1 MNVRLHSKLVTKR
14 FNQGPA
20 LAFLAVAALGL
31 ASCSS
36 SKPLTS
42 AQINNPQTQ
51 YTPPAMNHP
60 GGGLGN
66 LLTLGG
72 GGHAAPAGSA
82 TGVAVNAYLWRASL
96 DTLSF
101 MPLASADPF
110 AGVII
115 TDWYSPPA
123 TPNERFKAT
132 AYVLGSMLSANDVKV
147 SIFRQIR
154 QGGDWVD
161 QPVDPATANG
171 IEDRI
176 LARAAQLKAAGQLNG

>member
-1 MNVRLHSKLVTKR
+1 MR
-14 FNQGPA
+14 FHGIPDLKPTMRPVFRIAGLGCVLA
-20 LAFLAVAALGL
+20 LAA
-31 ASCSS
+31 CSGA
-36 SKPLTS
+36 KQPQL
-42 AQINNPQTQ
+42 PDMQTQ
-51 YTPPAMNHP
+51 RVPPAMQNANS
-60 GGGLGN
+60 GLGN
-66 LLTLGG
+66 LFTLGG
-72 GGHAAPAGSA
+72 KSAPSGQT

-115 TDWYSPPA
+115 TDWYSPSA

-132 AYVLGSMLSANDVKV
+132 AYVLGSMLSANDLKV
-147 SIFRQIR
+147 SIFHEIR
-154 QGGDWVD
+154 QGGGWVTA
-161 QPVDPATANG
+161 PVDPATASG

>member
-1 MNVRLHSKLVTKR
+1 MRFHEIPGSKPWLRPILK
-14 FNQGPA
+14 F
-20 LAFLAVAALGL
+20 AALGSVVVL
-31 ASCSS
+31 AACSNAEQS
-36 SKPLTS
+36 TLPSMETDHV
-42 AQINNPQTQ
+42 
-51 YTPPAMNHP
+51 PPAMAS
-60 GGGLGN
+60 GSSGGLGN
-66 LLTLGG
+66 LFTLGG
-72 GGHAAPAGSA
+72 KSSAPAGQ

-132 AYVLGSMLSANDVKV
+132 AYILGSMLSANDLKV
-147 SIFRQIR
+147 SIFRQTR

>member
-1 MNVRLHSKLVTKR
+1 MRRHSNLPTQRAR
-14 FNQGPA
+14 FGRTA
-20 LAFLAVAALGL
+20 TIIAVFALGL
-31 ASCSS
+31 SACSS
-36 SKPLTS
+36 SKPL
-42 AQINNPQTQ
+42 AANQISNPETQ
-51 YTPPAMNHP
+51 YTPPALNNGT
-60 GGGLGN
+60 GGGIGN

-72 GGHAAPAGSA
+72 GGKAAPGGQV
-82 TGVAVNAYLWRASL
+82 TGVAVNADLWRASL

-132 AYVLGSMLSANDVKV
+132 AYVLGSLLSANDVKV
-147 SIFRQIR
+147 SIFRQTR
-154 QGGDWVD
+154 QGDQWVD
-161 QPVDPATANG
+161 QTVDPATVNG